1 MLLINNS
8 KPVKMK
14 KLLCLFGALALI
26 LTSCSSDE
34 NATDAVLPKTVSYK
48 YSDSPGD
55 NDFSTITYDGN
66 KILTASYTASDKE
79 VYTYTGDVITKI
91 EDFAQ
96 EGNISS
102 KNEITYEGGKVKI
115 DVLTEIAPNVT
126 YISKRVYTYNT
137 NGTISFVNYSVN
149 PITKE
154 ETKKSD
160 GVLIYQNGNLINK
173 IETYDSYSYTKTYE
187 YDTKNNPF
195 KNILGFNLLIDHE
208 TSASLNNVTKL
219 TTVYKY
225 GEDSTTNI
233 FNSVYEYNE
242 KGYPTKQT
250 QTDSS
255 QDDEITEYTY

>member
-1 MLLINNS
+1 
-8 KPVKMK
+8 MK
-14 KLLCLFGALALI
+14 KILCFFGALALI
-26 LTSCSSDE
+26 LSSCSSDE
-34 NATDAVLPKTVSYK
+34 NRTDAVLPKTVSYK

-66 KILTASYTASDKE
+66 KILSASYTASDKE
-79 VYTYTGDVITKI
+79 VYTYTGDFITKI

-102 KNEITYEGGKVKI
+102 KNEITYQDGKVKI
-115 DVLTEIAPNVT
+115 DVLTEIAPTVT

-137 NGTISFVNYSVN
+137 NGTISFVNYSVD
-149 PITKE
+149 PTTKE

-160 GVLIYQNGNLINK
+160 GVLTYINGNLIKK
-173 IETYDSYSYTKTYE
+173 IETFDSYSYTKTYQ
-187 YDTKNNPF
+187 YDAKNNPF
-195 KNILGFNLLIDHE
+195 KNVLGFNLLIDHE

-219 TTVYKY
+219 TTLYKY
-225 GEDSTTNI
+225 GEDITTNI
-233 FNSVYEYNE
+233 FNSVYQYNE

>member
-1 MLLINNS
+1 
-8 KPVKMK
+8 MK
-14 KLLCLFGALALI
+14 KKLCLFLVAALTLA
-26 LTSCSSDE
+26 SCSSDE
-34 NATDAVLPKTVSYK
+34 NGSDTILPTIVSYK

-55 NDFSTITYDGN
+55 NDLSTIKYNGN
-66 KILTASYTASDKE
+66 KIVTAGYTSNDKE

-102 KNEITYEGGKVKI
+102 INEFTYESGKLKA
-115 DVLTEIAPNVT
+115 DVLTEIASDRT

-137 NGTISFVNYSVN
+137 NGTISFVNYSVD
-149 PITKE
+149 PTTKE

-160 GVLIYQNGNLINK
+160 GVLTYVNGNLISK
-173 IETYDSYSYTKTYE
+173 IETFDSYSYTKTYQ
-187 YDTKNNPF
+187 YDAKNNPF

-208 TSASLNNVTKL
+208 TNASLNNVTKL
-219 TTVYKY
+219 TTLYKY
-225 GEDSTTNI
+225 GEDITTNI
-233 FNSVYEYNE
+233 FNSVYQYNE

-255 QDDEITEYTY
+255 QSDEITEYTY